1 VSLIALCSASG
12 APGVTTTVLALGWVW
27 PVAHPGR
34 RSLVLDAD
42 AAGSGI
48 LTGCLH
54 ARVPAGYGVL
64 ELVGNRRD
72 AGSADLLDHAVAM
85 DADAT
90 RLVLTGVVDPAQAR
104 QLGTLWTRV
113 ADTVPE
119 LGTAG
124 VDVLAD
130 VGRLGHRYEPTALL
144 ERADAVVVVVRATL
158 PQVSSAAAALVYLRK
173 LRAPS
178 AQCTVLIVDAGAT
191 YSAKEVARALDVPA
205 PHVLPD
211 DRRTAAVLSDGGSV
225 GWAFERSALVRAA
238 TTVAGDLGPEL
249 APATATAEVRR

>member
-1 VSLIALCSASG
+1 MSLIALCSASG
-12 APGVTTTVLALGWVW
+12 APGVTTTTLALGWVW
-27 PVAHPGR
+27 PVTHPGR

-64 ELVGNRRD
+64 ELVGDRRA
-72 AGSADLLDHAVAM
+72 AGSADLLEHAVSM

-90 RLVLTGVVDPAQAR
+90 RLVLAGVVDPAQAR
-104 QLGTLWTRV
+104 QLGPLWMRV

-119 LGTAG
+119 LGTAR

-130 VGRLGHRYEPTALL
+130 VGRLGHRHEPTVLL
-144 ERADAVVVVVRATL
+144 ESADVVVVVVRPTL
-158 PQVSSAAAALVYLRK
+158 PQVSAAAAVLAYLRK

-178 AQCTVLIVDAGAT
+178 APCTVLIVDTGAA
-191 YSAKEVARALDVPA
+191 YSPKEVARALDVPV

-211 DRRTAAVLSDGGSV
+211 DRRAAAVLSDGGSV
-225 GWAFERSALVRAA
+225 GWAFERSALVRAV
-238 TTVAGDLGPEL
+238 TTVAGDLGPEV
-249 APATATAEVRR
+249 AAATDTAGVRR